1 MFRKQS
7 RLRREFLLKKT
18 EKTRLGKAIAQKK
31 FAEEALHSRNVKL
44 KSFSNIALLKQNNEY
59 FDIDEVDDEYK
70 YVNACNPKIMITTSH
85 NPSARLKMFVKEL
98 RLIFPNAQRMNRGKN
113 DLKQLVK
120 LCCSNDVTDIVI
132 VHEHRGIPDNIVIS
146 HLPNGP
152 TAFFNISGVVM
163 RHDVPFIG
171 KMSEQN
177 PHLIFHNFKT
187 EIGERATKILKHLFP
202 TPKADS
208 KRVITFANHDDY
220 ISFRHHIY
228 SYENKELELKELG
241 PRFQLKLYQIKLGI
255 LDEIQA
261 SDTEWVLRPYM
272 NTSIKNRILSKEPGW
287 DQNEP

>member
-1 MFRKQS
+1 MFRRQS
-7 RLRREFLLKKT
+7 RLRRGFLFRKSQ
-18 EKTRLGKAIAQKK
+18 KTRLEKTISK
-31 FAEEALHSRNVKL
+31 NVSFYSENLEL
-44 KSFSNIALLKQNNEY
+44 KCNQSHNN
-59 FDIDEVDDEYK
+59 FDVDIVDDEYK
-70 YVNACNPKIMITTSH
+70 YGNSCTPKIMITTSH

-120 LCCSNDVTDIVI
+120 LCCCNDVTDIII

-152 TAFFNISGVVM
+152 TAFFNISSVVM

-171 KMSEQN
+171 KMSEQS

-187 EIGERATKILKHLFP
+187 KIGQRAVNILQHLFP
-202 TPKADS
+202 TPKGDS
-208 KRVITFANHDDY
+208 KRVITFANHDDFV
-220 ISFRHHIY
+220 SFRHHLY
-228 SYENKELELKELG
+228 KHENKELELIEIG

-261 SDTEWVLRPYM
+261 SDTEWTLRPYM
-272 NTSIKNRILSKEPGW
+272 NTSIKNRVLSLENGW
-287 DQNEP
+287 DQNES

>member
-1 MFRKQS
+1 MFRRQS
-7 RLRREFLLKKT
+7 RLRREFLLRGC
-18 EKTRLGKAIAQKK
+18 EKTRLRKTITKK
-31 FAEEALHSRNVKL
+31 ELDNVSLYSKNIT
-44 KSFSNIALLKQNNEY
+44 SNNASYKQDQNN
-59 FDIDEVDDEYK
+59 FDVDDVDDEYK
-70 YVNACNPKIMITTSH
+70 YVDTCNPKIMVTTSH

-120 LCCSNDVTDIVI
+120 LCCSNNVSDIII

-146 HLPNGP
+146 HLPTGP

-171 KMSEQN
+171 KMSEQS

-187 EIGERATKILKHLFP
+187 KIGERTTKILKHLFP
-202 TPKADS
+202 TPKVDS
-208 KRVITFANHDDY
+208 KRVVTLANNDDY
-220 ISFRHHIY
+220 ISFRHHIFN
-228 SYENKELELKELG
+228 YEKKELELIEIG

-261 SDTEWVLRPYM
+261 LDTEWVLRPFM
-272 NTSIKNRILSKEPGW
+272 NTSIKNRVLSRENGW
-287 DQNEP
+287 NQN